1 MNDFFANSK
10 LFNLIVIKD
19 FLSKDQ
25 KIKIN
30 DEDILLFFNSGEG
43 IAGEFMKYLS
53 DEGFKNTYII
63 FNSNKDEKGLE
74 KNRAIYLTIPISFN
88 ELTQSLQ
95 NILIQKETIEY
106 HDIRL
111 KKLFLNMTGRSLRDS
126 KISIKLTDK
135 EAKIIWHLIKEK
147 SSVVNQSFL
156 LNKVWGYK
164 EDIETKT
171 LTTHIYT
178 IRKKAKNFS
187 DIFSIE
193 NSVAGYYIKFK

>member
-1 MNDFFANSK
+1 MNDFFVNLK

-25 KIKIN
+25 KIEIN
-30 DEDILLFFNSGEG
+30 DDDIPLFFNSGEG
-43 IAGEFMKYLS
+43 ITAEFIKYLS
-53 DEGFKNTYII
+53 DERFKNIYII
-63 FNSNKDEKGLE
+63 FNSDKDEKSPE
-74 KNRAIYLTIPISFN
+74 KNKAIHLTTPISFN

-95 NILIQKETIEY
+95 NILAQKETVEY
-106 HDIRL
+106 HDIRF
-111 KKLFLNMTGRSLRDS
+111 KKLFLNMTGRSLMNS

-147 SSVVNQSFL
+147 SSVVTQSFL
-156 LNKVWGYK
+156 LNRVWGYK
-164 EDIETKT
+164 EDIQTKT

-193 NSVAGYYIKFK
+193 NSDEGYYIKFK

>member
-1 MNDFFANSK
+1 MNDFFINSK
-10 LFNLIVIKD
+10 LFNLIIIKD

-30 DEDILLFFNSGEG
+30 DDDIPLFFNSGEG
-43 IAGEFMKYLS
+43 IASEFMKYLS
-53 DEGFKNTYII
+53 DEGFKNIYII
-63 FNSNKDEKGLE
+63 FNSDKDEKSPE
-74 KNRAIYLTIPISFN
+74 KNKTIHLTTPISFN
-88 ELTQSLQ
+88 ELTQSLA
-95 NILIQKETIEY
+95 NILVQKEAVQY
-106 HDIRL
+106 HDIRF
-111 KKLFLNMTGRSLRDS
+111 KKLFLNMTGRSLKDS

-147 SSVVNQSFL
+147 SSVVTQSFL
-156 LNKVWGYK
+156 LNRVWGYK

-193 NSVAGYYIKFK
+193 NSDSGYYIKFK

>member
-178 IRKKAKNFS
+178 IRKKVKNFS

-193 NSVAGYYIKFK
+193 NSDEGYYIKFK